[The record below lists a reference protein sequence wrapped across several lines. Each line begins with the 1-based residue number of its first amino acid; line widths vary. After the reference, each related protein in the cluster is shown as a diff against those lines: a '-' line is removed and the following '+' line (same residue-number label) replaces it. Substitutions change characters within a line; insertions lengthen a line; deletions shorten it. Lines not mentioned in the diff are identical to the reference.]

1 MTISYLDKIKENV
14 YILLETQETPK
25 TDLLIESYVTE
36 ILAYCYRDD
45 VIEPMVLPVS
55 EVIAGTIQSNSFTGF
70 DGDVSSYKEGDM
82 SITFSTGSSMTA
94 AGLKY
99 NLKYNGKLEGFK
111 LIRGIAKCSE
121 QILQQ

>member
-14 YILLETQETPK
+14 YILSETQETPK

-70 DGDVSSYKEGDM
+70 DGDVSRYKEGDM

-94 AGLKY
+94 AG
-99 NLKYNGKLEGFK
+99 LKYNGKLEGFK

>member
-14 YILLETQETPK
+14 YILSETQETPK

-55 EVIAGTIQSNSFTGF
+55 EVIASTIQSNSFTGF

-99 NLKYNGKLEGFK
+99 NGKYNGKLEGFK

>member
-14 YILLETQETPK
+14 YILSETQETPK
-25 TDLLIESYVTE
+25 TDLLIESYVTD

-55 EVIAGTIQSNSFTGF
+55 EVIASTIQSNSFTGF

-99 NLKYNGKLEGFK
+99 NGKLEGFK